1 MGIAHLARAQVRLWL
16 VAGSPATGKT
26 TLAGAVADRV
36 GGVLLS
42 SDRVRKE
49 TFGLDPTQRHGTH
62 YRRGIYTREATK
74 QKYWHLAERAGSALT
89 MGKCVVVDASFSTT
103 AHRQVLRDTADRSR
117 ARLVEVRCQPPH
129 GVVAAGLRLRSTS
142 PDLYTDAGPSVGER
156 LAHDSDP
163 SPEAHVID
171 TSEAL
176 SASVTGVCDLWEPEW
191 CQPGRRV

>member
-1 MGIAHLARAQVRLWL
+1 MVNAHLARAQVRLWL

-89 MGKCVVVDASFSTT
+89 MGKCVSSMRRSARPRTVKSSATRPTGAGRGWWRFDANRLT
-103 AHRQVLRDTADRSR
+103 ASSQRDF
-117 ARLVEVRCQPPH
+117 
-129 GVVAAGLRLRSTS
+129 G
-142 PDLYTDAGPSVGER
+142 
-156 LAHDSDP
+156 
-163 SPEAHVID
+163 
-171 TSEAL
+171 
-176 SASVTGVCDLWEPEW
+176 
-191 CQPGRRV
+191 